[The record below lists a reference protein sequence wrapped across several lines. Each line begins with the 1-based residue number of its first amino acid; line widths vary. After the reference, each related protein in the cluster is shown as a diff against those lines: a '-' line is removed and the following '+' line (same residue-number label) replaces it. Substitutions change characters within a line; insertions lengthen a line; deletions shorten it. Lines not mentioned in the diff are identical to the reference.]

1 MDYINKTLKTAW
13 FGIISNRV
21 LLGIMTLIFV
31 VILPGLAVVFEDAE
45 YEGTA
50 RAYGLIIAYFGGLI
64 IPFAMF
70 SYVQNRR
77 ECDFYNSMPV
87 KRSQYFWG
95 YFIAGFGIFLAPCLL
110 MFLLHFFFCGE
121 VALFAYFLQSTAV
134 FTVIY
139 CFMILSVMF
148 SGSFLSSIVT
158 FLLINAVVPVAFV
171 TITAL
176 AGLDVSC
183 YLMRFGEEKLF
194 MLTPLSSGIF
204 AAYIEENHPQ
214 MLDALMWQ
222 LLAALFAVVIAF
234 FLHRY
239 RRSESTTALAFPK
252 TRWFYQYSVMLTV
265 ALAVGAVM
273 SVSILSTPY
282 LYDNYYDYYDL
293 EAHPL
298 LQFADSQSL
307 ALFIFLTVAAVLIT
321 FVLMN
326 IIVERSGGAAFKGI
340 QHFFIFLAGYGLI
353 FILLLPM
360 AMCHLPKYIVPFEP
374 DSAVIE
380 MYLYRPATPEEAE
393 KIMSGEANGA
403 FNGVRYGGNENE
415 MYVSD
420 VSDFTAYCMVDKE
433 KLKSLCAVL
442 SKGGDDN
449 TRFNNTVIY
458 ISPLFE
464 GHENAESFAMIRI
477 YLYKHK
483 WDFDVS
489 SVTENSTREQII
501 EYNSK
506 SDFRSGYTFAVSD
519 FIGMTD
525 FELKNW

>member
-121 VALFAYFLQSTAV
+121 VALFAYFLQSAAV

-158 FLLINAVVPVAFV
+158 FLLINAVVPVAF
-171 TITAL
+171 ITTTTL

-194 MLTPLSSGIF
+194 MLTPLSSGVF

-239 RRSESTTALAFPK
+239 RRNESTTALAFPK
-252 TRWFYQYSVMLTV
+252 TRWFYQYSVMLTA
-265 ALAVGAVM
+265 ALTVGAVM
-273 SVSILSTPY
+273 SIVIQNSF
-282 LYDNYYDYYDL
+282 DFDYYYSM
-293 EAHPL
+293 EKRPI
-298 LQFADSQSL
+298 LQLADSQSL

-360 AMCHLPKYIVPFEP
+360 AMSNLPKYIVPFEP
-374 DSAVIE
+374 DMAVIE
-380 MYLYRPATPEEAE
+380 MLSYHKVPPEEVE
-393 KIMSGEANGA
+393 KIECGEHDEKLEYY
-403 FNGVRYGGNENE
+403 YGSNKNEIF
-415 MYVSD
+415 VSD
-420 VSDFTAYCMVDKE
+420 PSATTYCTVDKE
-433 KLKSLCAVL
+433 KLKKLCAIL
-442 SKGGDDN
+442 SNGGDYDSGFIN
-449 TRFNNTVIY
+449 YVIY
-458 ISPLFE
+458 LSPIFD
-464 GHENAESFAMIRI
+464 GHENTEGYAKVKV

-489 SVTENSTREQII
+489 SVTENFTREQII
-501 EYNSK
+501 EYVSK
-506 SDFRSGYTFAVSD
+506 SDFRSGYTFTVSD